1 MSRFV
6 APKWRP
12 PLMLVLGGSLLAIL
26 VLPIYAALI
35 ADILTPLTGRGR
47 AVILVA
53 GGSFLATLVLGWL
66 LWRLILSPVQALAAR
81 AEEIRAGGAPEGL
94 GHYGTPEIGELA
106 RAVLDM
112 AEVLQ
117 SREMAVRGYT
127 DHVTHELKTPLTAIR
142 GAAELLEAE
151 EDLPEQTRRLVNT
164 IAGAEK
170 RAVKLLGAARQ
181 IAAAR
186 IPEHRGTTNLDDCLP
201 ELRSRFPDIDI
212 EVAHSGGALPLAE
225 SGLRV
230 VLAHLTE
237 NAVEAGATKLVLE
250 TGRKDKDPWMTVCD
264 NGPGI
269 SSGNASQVFEP
280 FFTTRR
286 DQGGTG
292 MGLAIVQTMLLAH
305 GYLITIEQPR
315 DGFGTCFRIQF

>member
-1 MSRFV
+1 MSRYV

-26 VLPIYAALI
+26 VLPIYAALL
-35 ADILTPLTGRGR
+35 ADILTPLTGRR
-47 AVILVA
+47 NAVFIVA
-53 GGSFLATLVLGWL
+53 AGSFLATLVLGWL
-66 LWRLILSPVQALAAR
+66 LWRLILAPVQALAAK
-81 AEEIRAGGAPEGL
+81 AEAIRGGAAPDPL
-94 GHYGTPEIGELA
+94 DQYGTPEIGELA
-106 RAVLDM
+106 QAVLDM

-151 EDLPEQTRRLVNT
+151 EDLPPGTQRLVAT

-170 RAVKLLGAARQ
+170 RAVKLLGAARS

-186 IPEHRGTTNLDDCLP
+186 MPEHRGSARLEDCVGR
-201 ELRSRFPDIDI
+201 LRSRVGLLEIQVGDAGEP
-212 EVAHSGGALPLAE
+212 LPLAL
-225 SGLRV
+225 SGLEV
-230 VLAHLTE
+230 VLGHIVE
-237 NAVEAGATKLVLE
+237 NAEEAGATRVVLDS
-250 TGRKDKDPWMTVCD
+250 GRDDNGAWLTVSD

-269 SSGNASQVFEP
+269 SQGNIKQVFEP

-286 DQGGTG
+286 DSGGTG
-292 MGLAIVQTMLLAH
+292 MGLAIVQTLLLAH
-305 GYLITIEQPR
+305 G
-315 DGFGTCFRIQF
+315 FRIALVEPDDGVGTKFRVNF

>member
-1 MSRFV
+1 MSKYV
-6 APKWRP
+6 EPKWRP

-26 VLPIYAALI
+26 VLPIYAALV
-35 ADILTPLTGRGR
+35 ADILTPLTGRR
-47 AVILVA
+47 NAVFIVA
-53 GGSFLATLVLGWL
+53 AGSFLATLVLGWL

-81 AEEIRAGGAPEGL
+81 AELIRGGSAPEAL

-106 RAVLDM
+106 QAVLDM

-151 EDLPEQTRRLVNT
+151 KDLPEGAERLVAT
-164 IAGAEK
+164 IANAEK

-186 IPEHRGTTNLDDCLP
+186 MPEHRGTTTLSECIPDLK
-201 ELRSRFPDIDI
+201 SRVSTLEI
-212 EVAHSGGALPLAE
+212 EVRNAHAPLPLAK
-225 SGLRV
+225 SGLNV
-230 VLAHLTE
+230 VLGHIVE
-237 NAVEAGATKLVLE
+237 NAEEAGATCITLDSGEDDNGSWLTLE
-250 TGRKDKDPWMTVCD
+250 D

-269 SSGNASQVFEP
+269 SQGNAAQVFEP

-286 DQGGTG
+286 DSGGTG
-292 MGLAIVQTMLLAH
+292 MGLAIVQTLLLAH
-305 GYLITIEQPR
+305 GCRIALVESGQ
-315 DGFGTCFRIQF
+315 DGGTKFRVDF